1 MVEQIFFSQQAK
13 QSLFISNKYIY
24 ELLHELPNHLRLQIF
39 GNWEISGKFQNFPD
53 LLPTS

>member
-1 MVEQIFFSQQAK
+1 MAEQIFLSQQAK

-24 ELLHELPNHLRLQIF
+24 ELLHELPNHLRLQIL
-39 GNWEISGKFQNFPD
+39 GNWEILGKFQNFPE